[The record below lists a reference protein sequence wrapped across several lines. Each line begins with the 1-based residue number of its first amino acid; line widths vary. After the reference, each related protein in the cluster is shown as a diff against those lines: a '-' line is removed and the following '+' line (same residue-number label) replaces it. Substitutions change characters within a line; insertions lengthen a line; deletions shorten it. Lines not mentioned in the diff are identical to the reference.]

1 MEPVRHVSDDERR
14 HRLGIRHAL
23 AHLHRVRTVREAA
36 DSVVALHAT
45 DPDGLN
51 ISAWTRMLDP
61 LPDDME
67 LALARTTLIRQQSM
81 RRTVFAMDPA
91 LLPTVV
97 ASVGPRMATAA
108 RKELAKGAA
117 RAGFEDPEAWIETAL
132 ASLVDAV
139 SVGALTANDIRRGVP
154 ETVGSYRQGIGRSW
168 ESTVHLT
175 PKVIRLAELEGLV
188 VRLTVPCGPAEG
200 RLCWLSADLFR
211 PDRPRPDAR
220 QAWADLARRW
230 LRAFGPGTVE
240 DFAWWSG
247 GTKAAV
253 RQGFKDVGAVPVT
266 LDAPAPS
273 DQRPTGWLLPDD
285 IAPVGTPGWWV
296 SLLPVLDPTVMGW
309 KERGF
314 LLGDHAPLLFDSVGN
329 AGTTAVVNGRVVGV
343 WVQDERRR
351 VRVRFLESVDA
362 WAQRALRKEAER
374 LTAHL
379 GGTRA
384 FPVYPSPAMQG

>member
-81 RRTVFAMDPA
+81 RRTVFAMDPE
-91 LLPTVV
+91 LLPTVLG
-97 ASVGPRMATAA
+97 SVGPRMATAA
-108 RKELAKGAA
+108 RKELTKGVVQ
-117 RAGFEDPEAWIETAL
+117 AGFDQAEAWIETAL

-139 SVGALTANDIRRGVP
+139 SVGALTASDIRRGVP

-188 VRLTVPCGPAEG
+188 VRLTVPCGPSEG

-230 LRAFGPGTVE
+230 LRVFGPGTVE

-266 LDAPAPS
+266 LDAPTPP
-273 DQRPTGWLLPDD
+273 DPQPTGWLLPDD
-285 IAPVGTPGWWV
+285 VDPVGTPGWWV

-314 LLGDHAPLLFDSVGN
+314 LLGGHAPLLFDSIGN
-329 AGTTAVVNGRVVGV
+329 AGTAAVVNGRVVGV

-351 VRVRFLESVDA
+351 VRVRYLESVDA